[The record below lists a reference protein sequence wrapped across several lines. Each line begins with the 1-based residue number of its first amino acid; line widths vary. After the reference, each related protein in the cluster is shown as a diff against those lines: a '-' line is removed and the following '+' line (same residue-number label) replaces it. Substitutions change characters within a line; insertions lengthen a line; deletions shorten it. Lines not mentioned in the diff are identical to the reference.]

1 MLQQTPVSRVLP
13 VWEAWM
19 ATWPSPKELAAA
31 TPADAIR
38 MWGNLGYPRRA
49 VRLHATSVVLTRFH
63 RNQVPSKYSELVAL
77 PGVGDYTA
85 NAILAFAFDQPTV
98 VLDINVRRVLARAWQ
113 GLAHPSN
120 SVSAVERRF
129 AQSLVDDHLDKAQ
142 APQWAAASM
151 ELGALICTSSNPRC
165 EECPIQDSCMWNSL
179 GKPDNSPRPKI
190 QAKYE
195 GSDRQER
202 GRILKMLRHSDSPI
216 PTAKIKAQ
224 APNPD
229 QCERA
234 LNSLIK
240 EGLVIHL
247 SRGKV
252 SLPELHGINS

>member
-19 ATWPSPKELAAA
+19 ATWRSPKELAAA
-31 TPADAIR
+31 TPAEAIR

-202 GRILKMLRHSDSPI
+202 GRILKMLRTSHEPI
-216 PTAKIKAQ
+216 AKNKIRKQ
-224 APNPD
+224 AIDPV
-229 QCERA
+229 QYERA
-234 LNSLIK
+234 LRSLIT
-240 EGLVIHL
+240 EGLVVEL
-247 SRGKV
+247 SAGRL
-252 SLPELHGINS
+252 SLPQSGGISS